1 MVPGSPEIK
10 TFLNN
15 APTANLARRTSS
27 WSRSTFLAFH
37 CMEAR
42 WSHLG
47 LRALKHD
54 QLPNYP
60 NLVET
65 QYYVDTLVIAPNFK
79 VAALNA
85 TPLVEILDHIDLT
98 FTQAKSSGHLDPAMA
113 GIGLYPNLHV
123 CAALFPRLPLAEPG
137 RPAGA
142 LLLRGARERQGIGG
156 NILRDDAARTDIGAL
171 PDLDRRHQ
179 RAV

>member
-1 MVPGSPEIK
+1 MVPGSPKIK
-10 TFLNN
+10 TFLYN
-15 APTANLARRTSS
+15 ARTANLVGRTSS

-42 WSHLG
+42 WCHLG

-65 QYYVDTLVIAPNFK
+65 QYVDTLVIAPDFK
-79 VAALNA
+79 VAALDA
-85 TPLVEILDHIDLT
+85 IPLVEVLDHLDLT
-98 FTQAKSSGHLDPAMA
+98 FTQVKSSGHLDPAMA

-123 CAALFPRLPLAEPG
+123 
-137 RPAGA
+137 
-142 LLLRGARERQGIGG
+142 
-156 NILRDDAARTDIGAL
+156 
-171 PDLDRRHQ
+171 
-179 RAV
+179 

>member
-1 MVPGSPEIK
+1 MVLGSPEIK

-15 APTANLARRTSS
+15 ATTDNLVRRTSS

-42 WSHLG
+42 WSHL

-65 QYYVDTLVIAPNFK
+65 QYVDTLVIAPDFK
-79 VAALNA
+79 VAALDA
-85 TPLVEILDHIDLT
+85 IPLVEVLDHLDLT
-98 FTQAKSSGHLDPAMA
+98 STQAKSSGHLDPAMA

-123 CAALFPRLPLAEPG
+123 CAARD
-137 RPAGA
+137 
-142 LLLRGARERQGIGG
+142 LLGPWHAS
-156 NILRDDAARTDIGAL
+156 
-171 PDLDRRHQ
+171 
-179 RAV
+179 